1 MSKMGGT
8 DKREFR
14 LSVRVRNGQ
23 RSIDKGRLTMD
34 RRQRTRLGGDNGQ
47 GSMPFEPMRSTTV
60 LAVRKD
66 GRAVMAGDGQVS
78 LGETIMKHKAVKV
91 RFMYKDMVLV
101 GFAGAAADAFNLFER
116 LEGKLETYK
125 GNLTRAAVELAKDW
139 RTDRILRRLEA
150 LILAMDREHMLI
162 ISGTGDVIE
171 PDESVA
177 AIGSGGPYALAAA
190 RALVAHS
197 SLDAPS
203 IAKEAM
209 KIASSICVY
218 TNEHIVIEEIGK

>member
-1 MSKMGGT
+1 VIIPDSLISPGIC
-8 DKREFR
+8 DKQRATCNLQRATGEFQMTK
-14 LSVRVRNGQ
+14 SNKEQ
-23 RSIDKGRLTMD
+23 
-34 RRQRTRLGGDNGQ
+34 TR
-47 GSMPFEPMRSTTV
+47 FEPMRATTV

-78 LGETIMKHKAVKV
+78 LGETIMKHRAVKV
-91 RFMYKDMVLV
+91 RFMYKDTVLV

-190 RALVAHS
+190 RALMAHS
-197 SLDAPS
+197 NLDAPS
-203 IAKEAM
+203 IAREAM

-218 TNEHIVIEEIGK
+218 TNEHIVVHEIGEKG